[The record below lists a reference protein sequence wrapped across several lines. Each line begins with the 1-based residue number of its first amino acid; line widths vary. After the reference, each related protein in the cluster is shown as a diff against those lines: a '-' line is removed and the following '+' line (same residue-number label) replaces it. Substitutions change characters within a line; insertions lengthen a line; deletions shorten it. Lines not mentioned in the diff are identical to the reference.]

1 MRRGCTE
8 TGRGPRWAG
17 VLAAA
22 VLGSSFGGSGGVA
35 AGGEPPPP
43 PRMPSD
49 PGSES
54 AAGAGA
60 RAGTPAGS
68 VAAAAPVEAMARL
81 AAVGAS
87 VTHGFYAQLLVEAG
101 GRMQP
106 ANLDLAD
113 ALAAVLGG
121 DGQVEAAGSV
131 MFFRDP
137 DRWGPELLRQA
148 EASRPTS
155 VVAVDFLFW
164 YGYGSTGHRPGTD
177 ADAAARRER
186 LERGLAL
193 LADLERRIPGHL
205 LVGDLPD
212 MSGAVGRMLS
222 AGQVPDQATRRSL
235 NARIA
240 AWVDE
245 RPSAILVPLSG
256 TMQRLLAGER
266 FGVPEAVPLLK
277 PDRLHPTAD
286 GLVVVAREV
295 VSRLVSV
302 RGPSAA
308 PEAAADHEV
317 AIGRLRARLAAR
329 IEAAAQKNAPAGAGA
344 S

>member
-1 MRRGCTE
+1 MGRDSME
-8 TGRGPRWAG
+8 TGRGPRWTG

-22 VLGSSFGGSGGVA
+22 VLGISGGV
-35 AGGEPPPP
+35 GGTGCGAVANEPPPP
-43 PRMPSD
+43 ARTPAD
-49 PGSES
+49 PGSGT
-54 AAGAGA
+54 AAGIG
-60 RAGTPAGS
+60 
-68 VAAAAPVEAMARL
+68 AAAAASPAEAMARL

-87 VTHGFYAQLLVEAG
+87 VTHGFYAQMLVEAG
-101 GRMQP
+101 GRMQT

-121 DGQVEAAGSV
+121 DGQVEAAGSEW
-131 MFFRDP
+131 FFTDP
-137 DRWGPELLRQA
+137 DRWGPELLQKA

-164 YGYGSTGHRPGTD
+164 FGYGSTGHRPGTD
-177 ADAAARRER
+177 ADAAARHER

-193 LADLERRIPGHL
+193 LSDLEDRIPGHL

-222 AGQVPDQATRRSL
+222 ASQVPDEATRRSL

-245 RPSAILVPLSG
+245 RPTAILVPLSD
-256 TMQRLLAGER
+256 TMRGLLAGER
-266 FGVPEAVPLLK
+266 FGVPEEVPLLK

-295 VSRLVSV
+295 VSRLIGA

-308 PEAAADHEV
+308 PEAAADHEAAV
-317 AIGRLRARLAAR
+317 VRLRARLAAR
-329 IEAAAQKNAPAGAGA
+329 IEAAAREDAPAGAGA